1 MIAHAGTIRREGM
14 IWCKGPI
21 EHKGRMEC
29 EGTIRREA
37 IIGQEGIGFF
47 FGGGLIR
54 MKKLTFV
61 GRSDSLRQKVAKIVV
76 K

>member
-1 MIAHAGTIRREGM
+1 MRGQSDVRQLLGRRGSD
-14 IWCKGPI
+14 
-21 EHKGRMEC
+21 
-29 EGTIRREA
+29 
-37 IIGQEGIGFF
+37 FF
-47 FGGGLIR
+47 WGGLIR